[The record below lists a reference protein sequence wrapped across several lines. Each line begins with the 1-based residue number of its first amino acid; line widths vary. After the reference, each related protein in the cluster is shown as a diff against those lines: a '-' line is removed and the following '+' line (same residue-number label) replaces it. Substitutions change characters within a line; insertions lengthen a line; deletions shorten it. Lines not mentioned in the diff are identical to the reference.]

1 MLINCA
7 RLTPPSLPPP
17 PHHQLIDGD
26 PKTWSVQTELD
37 CTTCPPPPPH
47 HQLIGGDPK
56 TWSVQTELDCTTCK
70 VLIATLETDACL
82 KIQDTKCIKFFEKY
96 GEPGHVCE
104 KLGICH

>member
-1 MLINCA
+1 MFKFIIFLSSIMLINCA
-7 RLTPPSLPPP
+7 RLLS
-17 PHHQLIDGD
+17 
-26 PKTWSVQTELD
+26 
-37 CTTCPPPPPH
+37 PPPPPH

-82 KIQDTKCIKFFEKY
+82 KIQDTRCIDFFEKY
-96 GEPGHVCE
+96 GEPGQVCE